1 MIASLTNLIF
11 QTVFRKNY
19 KQIVPIKEPGYVN
32 GYCRLVLLL
41 IIMP

>member
-19 KQIVPIKEPGYVN
+19 KQIVPIKEPA
-32 GYCRLVLLL
+32 RLCEWLL
-41 IIMP
+41 